1 MCPSIHPGEVGRVLF
16 VAFPNFRGA
25 CFPSMATPGFQ
36 NSRLF
41 GNRLL
46 LGDRSQPPAAP
57 PCGLSHGITRR
68 GCSRG
73 RVSVGEHARCR
84 VAGRSFCGPRSLA
97 EFPCLLVARVCA
109 RVLFLTDTSVHWNH
123 EPAVCGKRRLLL
135 CGLTSSCP
143 RRFNFYTVIAVS
155 SSFVSSGTWAMP
167 PVPQHY

>member
-1 MCPSIHPGEVGRVLF
+1 MPTWLCQKQQVRGKDDVSKYPPRGGGESPVRS
-16 VAFPNFRGA
+16 FPNFRGA

-123 EPAVCGKRRLLL
+123 EPAVWEAPSPTAQFDVFL
-135 CGLTSSCP
+135 SAA
-143 RRFNFYTVIAVS
+143 F
-155 SSFVSSGTWAMP
+155 
-167 PVPQHY
+167 